1 MLDFRSRRHRL
12 GPTTS
17 PRLPQADTAVTV
29 ASETQWMA
37 RRDVSGA
44 GRLRGW
50 KKLGKS
56 ASGERWG
63 RSSHCGTVGE
73 GFNVAIAVVAATAR
87 IQSLACE
94 LSKKKEKKM
103 ESGWLARLDERHAA
117 RVPQEP
123 QAQVCPEEQVLRE
136 YCVCSAHCPQQ
147 GWGSERRAKLN
158 SLCLR
163 KRKKKKK
170 KFFNVWPEGMGGRA
184 ERKEGYL

>member
-1 MLDFRSRRHRL
+1 
-12 GPTTS
+12 
-17 PRLPQADTAVTV
+17 
-29 ASETQWMA
+29 
-37 RRDVSGA
+37 
-44 GRLRGW
+44 
-50 KKLGKS
+50 
-56 ASGERWG
+56 
-63 RSSHCGTVGE
+63 
-73 GFNVAIAVVAATAR
+73 
-87 IQSLACE
+87 
-94 LSKKKEKKM
+94 M

-163 KRKKKKK
+163 KRKKKK
-170 KFFNVWPEGMGGRA
+170 FFNVWPEGMGGRA